1 MLTARFHSIS
11 WLLIFVLIFILAPF
25 ISLIAQESS
34 DQVVKTEYKPGFYTS
49 FALIGYQAREVSY
62 DFSTINYRTS
72 ATGMMLSYT
81 SRFWGLNLNIGRALS
96 FREFI
101 LNPNA
106 VVLVNW
112 VEAGINVPIIRK
124 WSGTGFFS
132 KYSVLLTA
140 NTSLFK
146 RLYVQTD
153 RKENFAS
160 SNYIHDSFPQI
171 YDFGLEFRRNLLSFK
186 LGYLKQLQEYNP
198 QKPEF
203 LKVPDDIS
211 GSYFEMAVS
220 LGFWS
225 KRQETRILKQKE
237 KIIEEAPPNMNIKI
251 QFSEPS
257 GNRKLDGGESGSL
270 KIDLK
275 NSGRGIAKG
284 IEIRT
289 RFISERNENLSFP
302 KIFKV
307 NELAPESETS
317 IEIPIAANA
326 EILDDR
332 MELEVE
338 VNGKNF
344 SSIMKEI
351 SFDTQEYDATD
362 EPLRTNMD
370 NSEAIAV
377 VIGIRNYQ
385 KSQIP
390 TVEYA
395 ENDAKVMREYLIKTL
410 GFKSNNILPRDPNE
424 IMTAGNLKT
433 LIRRILPGYIRDGVS
448 DVFFFYAGHGAPN
461 PNTNEAFL
469 VPYDCDPNY
478 VTVDNAYRLRDLY
491 FDLAK
496 IKARHITV
504 VIDACFSGYG
514 GDGKAIVKNISPV
527 NIRVENPLLSN
538 PNVTIFA
545 SSQVDQV
552 SNWYPDKRH
561 GLFSYFFLRGL
572 RGKADLNGDRRITVG
587 ELRDYLRDT
596 RSGVPYLSNREF
608 QRLQEPVVSDTD
620 FERVIVSY

>member
-1 MLTARFHSIS
+1 MSTAKINMRY
-11 WLLIFVLIFILAPF
+11 WLIIFIIITFLIPF
-25 ISLIAQESS
+25 GAAKAQRAS
-34 DQVVKTEYKPGFYTS
+34 DQLVKTEYKPGFYTS
-49 FALIGYQAREVSY
+49 FALIGYQARDFSF

-81 SRFWGLNLNIGRALS
+81 SRFWGLNLNVARALA

-112 VEAGINVPIIRK
+112 LEAGINIPIIRQWNGK
-124 WSGTGFFS
+124 GFFS
-132 KYSVLLTA
+132 KYSLMLTA
-140 NTSLFK
+140 NTSIFE
-146 RLYVQTD
+146 RLYVQKDATNEF
-153 RKENFAS
+153 KE
-160 SNYIHDSFPQI
+160 SNYIHDSFPQV
-171 YDFGLEFRRNLLSFK
+171 YDFGLEFRRNIISFK
-186 LGYLKQLQEYNP
+186 LGYIMQLREYHAQKQ
-198 QKPEF
+198 EF
-203 LKVPDDIS
+203 SRVPDDIS
-211 GSYFEMAVS
+211 GPYFEMALS

-225 KRQETRILKQKE
+225 RRQESRILKKKE
-237 KIIEEAPPNMNIKI
+237 QIREEAPPDMNVKV
-251 QFSEPS
+251 QFAEPS
-257 GNRKLDGGESGSL
+257 GNNKLDGGETGSI

-275 NSGRGIAKG
+275 NSGKGIAKG
-284 IEIRT
+284 IEIKT
-289 RFISERNENLSFP
+289 RFVSVRNEYLNFP
-302 KIFKV
+302 KTFKV
-307 NELAPESETS
+307 NELVPASGTS
-317 IEIPIAANA
+317 IEIPITAST
-326 EILDDR
+326 EIQDDR
-332 MELEVE
+332 IELEVE
-338 VNGKNF
+338 IDGKNF
-344 SSIMKEI
+344 SSISKEI
-351 SFDTQEYDATD
+351 NFNVQEYDATD
-362 EPLRTNMD
+362 EPIRTSMSNP
-370 NSEAIAV
+370 EAIAV

-390 TVEYA
+390 AVEYA

-433 LIRRILPGYIRDGVS
+433 LIRRILPGYIRDGIS

-491 FDLAK
+491 FDLANL
-496 IKARHITV
+496 KARHITV

-514 GDGKAIVKNISPV
+514 GDGKAILKNISPV

-552 SNWYPDKRH
+552 SNWHPDKRH
-561 GLFSYFFLRGL
+561 GLFSYFFFRGL

-587 ELRDYLRDT
+587 EFRDYLQDKRA
-596 RSGVPYLSNREF
+596 GIPYWSNREF
-608 QRLQEPVVSDTD
+608 QRLQEPVVSASDM
-620 FERVIVSY
+620 ERVIVSY